1 MLPRHKKMRP
11 GIKALNFLVFI
22 KLFVG
27 LTGHFS
33 SYILLTRRNKNF
45 HRKLFELKKSL
56 YLKLQ
61 HNPTRMSVG
70 KLKKKQRFLFDKDL
84 Y

>member
-1 MLPRHKKMRP
+1 MRP

-61 HNPTRMSVG
+61 HDPSQKMSVG
-70 KLKKKQRFLFDKDL
+70 KLKKQRFLFDKDL
-84 Y
+84 LISE